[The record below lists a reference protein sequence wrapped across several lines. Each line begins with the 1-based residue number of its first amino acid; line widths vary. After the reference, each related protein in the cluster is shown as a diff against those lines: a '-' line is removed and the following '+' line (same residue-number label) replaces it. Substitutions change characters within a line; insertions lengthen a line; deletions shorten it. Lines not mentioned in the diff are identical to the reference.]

1 MDISLERKS
10 IDRYREIY
18 KDILYCEISSDCVVS
33 DTQDDIQRLLGAD
46 AQARLKSKDV
56 SANSIHIGGEAAG
69 SVMYLPESGEGI
81 ESVSFSIP
89 FDCDAHSQEL
99 DGSCFCIVDMRVV
112 ALDVT
117 VLNPRKIAIR
127 AEIEVKLSCLKNEEL
142 GFSNKVS
149 EECDKLFTKT
159 ASASFI
165 CPIFVGE
172 KQLSLDEEFLLDEEA
187 NGVHLL
193 DATCSY
199 TVGSAERVGNKLIQK
214 GRAVISAVV
223 ADGDGKIDEKKYET
237 GFSQL
242 FELPSEHELALTDA
256 KILPSSE
263 YYSIENGKLICDLHA
278 VIEVICYTEAELSY
292 ISDAYYCGKQTEFE
306 YKSTELLQSMVNN
319 ETEAKAVLHFD
330 AQETLRQILLTRC
343 RVGKSKLS
351 DGKLSFALN
360 VELLYE
366 TGDGDIRHTKLRDEL
381 SFNVSDECC
390 DRKVKISDCNSDIS
404 ENGIDFSV
412 TALLI
417 SACTES
423 TKLSMISAISI
434 ADAETEAKR
443 PTLYI
448 CRKGERELWDIAKRY
463 GSSEEMILA
472 VNKTDDGELSSETPL
487 LIPTI

>member
-1 MDISLERKS
+1 MMDISLERKT

-18 KDILYCEISSDCVVS
+18 KDSLYCEISSDCVVS

-46 AQARLKSKDV
+46 AQARLKNKDV
-56 SANSIHIGGEAAG
+56 SANSIHIGGEAVG

-81 ESVSFSIP
+81 ESLSFSIP

-99 DGSCFCIVDMRVV
+99 DGSCFCIVDMRIS
-112 ALDVT
+112 ALDAT
-117 VLNPRKIAIR
+117 VLNPRKIGIR

-142 GFSNKVS
+142 SFASKA
-149 EECDKLFTKT
+149 EETDKLFTKN
-159 ASASFI
+159 ASTSII

-187 NGVHLL
+187 NGIHLL
-193 DATCSY
+193 GTKCSY
-199 TVGSAERVGNKLIQK
+199 TAGSAERVGNKLIQK
-214 GRAVISAVV
+214 GRALISAVI
-223 ADGDGKIDEKKYET
+223 ADGDGKIEEKKYET

-256 KILPSSE
+256 IILPSSE
-263 YYSIENGKLICDLHA
+263 YCSVENGKLICDLHA
-278 VIEVICYTEAELSY
+278 VIELICYTEAELSY

-306 YKSTELLQSMVNN
+306 YDSKELPQSMVNN
-319 ETEAKAVLHFD
+319 EAEAKTVLHFET
-330 AQETLRQILLTRC
+330 QETVRRILLTRC

-351 DGKLSFALN
+351 DGKLNYALT

-366 TGDGDIRHTKLRDEL
+366 TDDGDIRQAKLRDKM
-381 SFNVSDECC
+381 SFTASDECS
-390 DRKVKISDCNSDIS
+390 DRKVEISDCNSDVS
-404 ENGIDFSV
+404 ENAIDISL

-417 SACTES
+417 TVCGECV
-423 TKLSMISAISI
+423 KLSMISAINV
-434 ADAETEAKR
+434 ADAEGEVRR

-448 CRKGERELWDIAKRY
+448 CRRGERELWDIAKRY

-472 VNKTDDGELSSETPL
+472 VNKVEGREIDFETTL